1 MRSDLIMVV
10 EDDNDLR
17 ELYVTALEMKG
28 FNVQSY
34 SSTRKALDEII
45 DDPRKYR
52 LVISD
57 VMMEHMNGSI
67 LANKIKEINIDIKVI
82 LVSGFDYK
90 AMDLSHSHYDKFVQI
105 PVTLLEL
112 LSAVREVLDMSPQ
125 IEIK

>member
-10 EDDNDLR
+10 EDDEDLR
-17 ELYVTALEMKG
+17 QLYVSALEMKG
-28 FNVQSY
+28 FNVESY
-34 SSTRKALDEII
+34 SSTRKALDEIM
-45 DDPRKYR
+45 DGPRKFR

-57 VMMEHMNGSI
+57 VMMEYMNGSI
-67 LANKIKEINIDIKVI
+67 LANKIKEINSDIKVI
-82 LVSGFDYK
+82 LISGFDYK

-112 LSAVREVLDMSPQ
+112 LSTVKEVLDISPQ

>member
-67 LANKIKEINIDIKVI
+67 LANKIKEINRDIKVI

>member
-67 LANKIKEINIDIKVI
+67 LANKIKEINIAIKVI

-112 LSAVREVLDMSPQ
+112 MSAVREVLDMSPQ